1 MNIYATNGHRVKCS
15 NLTGGYDQTNAK
27 KHLTVGNVY
36 KIDYTEV
43 GGYNTDVFLQEFPG
57 IRFNSVF
64 FEDDSV
70 QDLENNKKHPDFY
83 KFNMSH
89 SSKIKHECEKIYGII
104 KRAEERLKEL
114 REKCKHENTHQG
126 LYSSRVGSIT
136 EAIICSDCGSL
147 IKNVINNNIRIE

>member
-1 MNIYATNGHRVKCS
+1 MESVAGRYALFGYRFIVKIMEKKFFKKGHQAPKNWRV
-15 NLTGGYDQTNAK
+15 N
-27 KHLTVGNVY
+27 
-36 KIDYTEV
+36 
-43 GGYNTDVFLQEFPG
+43 
-57 IRFNSVF
+57 
-64 FEDDSV
+64 
-70 QDLENNKKHPDFY
+70 